1 MRKLAKLIAGL
12 ERNSLFRPQNIRVL
26 LRGQNPLAEPS
37 LKKVYPLI
45 RPKRKRV
52 IRDGKK

>member
-12 ERNSLFRPQNIRVL
+12 ERNSLLKPQNIRVL

-37 LKKVYPLI
+37 LKKVYPPI
-45 RPKRKRV
+45 RPKRKQV

>member
-12 ERNSLFRPQNIRVL
+12 ERNSLLKPQNIRVL